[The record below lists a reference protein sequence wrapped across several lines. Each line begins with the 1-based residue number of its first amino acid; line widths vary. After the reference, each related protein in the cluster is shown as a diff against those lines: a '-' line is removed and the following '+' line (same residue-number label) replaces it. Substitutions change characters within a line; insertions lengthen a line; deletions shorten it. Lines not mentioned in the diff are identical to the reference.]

1 MGPQHRST
9 ARSSVAAPAGTAA
22 TPAPPWEPAALA
34 VAFAEFEQTSQAL
47 ASTYASLE
55 ARVAELTAA
64 LNRSHA
70 ALEAELADK
79 ARLTARLGA
88 LLDALPAGVV
98 VLDGGGRVAECNL
111 AAVDLLG
118 TLALGDAWVDVVTRA
133 FAPRWDD
140 GHDIS
145 LADGRRVNVAT
156 AALAHDPGQILLL
169 TDVSETRKLQEQLN
183 HMRRLAAKTELAA
196 VLAHQVRTPLATA
209 LLQLGNLGRAGLGD
223 AARERARGRAVDS
236 IRAIERLVNDM
247 LSFARGS
254 VIDPAPVP
262 VHALLEDVAGAVRAG
277 DRDEGFVLEVDCA
290 NTGLTVC
297 GNRDALA
304 SILANLIDNARKAM
318 PGGGRCRLT
327 AGALADQVVI
337 RVSDAGPGVPAALAE
352 QIFEPFFTTRP
363 QGTGLGLSVARAV
376 ARAHGGD
383 LRLDPSIHTGAS
395 FVMCLPAAV
404 GETTARQRLIPGR
417 PEHHD

>member
-1 MGPQHRST
+1 VP
-9 ARSSVAAPAGTAA
+9 
-22 TPAPPWEPAALA
+22 TPHWEPAALA
-34 VAFAEFEQTSQAL
+34 VAFAEFEPASQVL
-47 ASTYASLE
+47 ASSHAGLE

-70 ALEAELADK
+70 ALAAELANK

-88 LLDALPAGVV
+88 LRDALPAGVI
-98 VLDGGGRVAECNL
+98 VLDGSGRVAECNP
-111 AAVDLLG
+111 AAVELLG
-118 TLALGDAWVDVVTRA
+118 TLAIGDAWVEVVARA

-145 LADGRRVNVAT
+145 LVDGRRVNVAT

-209 LLQLGNLGRAGLGD
+209 LLQLGNLGRAGFSE
-223 AARERARGRAVDS
+223 AARERARSRAAES

-254 VIDPAPVP
+254 VVDPAPVA
-262 VHALLEDVAGAVRAG
+262 VHALLADVARAARAG
-277 DRDEGFVLEVDCA
+277 DGDEGFVLDVDCTDTA
-290 NTGLTVC
+290 LTVW
-297 GNRDALA
+297 GNRDALV
-304 SILANLIDNARKAM
+304 SILSNLVDNAHKAM
-318 PGGGRCRLT
+318 PAGGYCHLS
-327 AGALADQVVI
+327 AGALADQIVI
-337 RVSDAGPGVPAALAE
+337 RVSDSGAGVPNALRG

-363 QGTGLGLSVARAV
+363 QGTGLGLAVARAV

-383 LRLDPSIHTGAS
+383 LQLDPSVMVGAS

-404 GETTARQRLIPGR
+404 SETTARQRLIPGSID
-417 PEHHD
+417 HHD